1 MPWAGGGEQHVGGK
15 ADLGSGDRQ
24 HPTLSG
30 GHGAKTSNH
39 MVDVVGG
46 GYPLGEPLDLT
57 IDRARPEKFGLQR
70 RIALLEHFC
79 STSHLLKAP
88 YRIDHLGAVDHVVDQ
103 ICHRVQVATTAANR
117 CQQFEVVARPQQ
129 LPEP

>member
-1 MPWAGGGEQHVGGK
+1 MPWAGG
-15 ADLGSGDRQ
+15 GDRQ

-30 GHGAKTSNH
+30 GHGAKTSHH
-39 MVDVVGG
+39 MVDAVGG
-46 GYPLGEPLDLT
+46 GHPLGEPLDLT

-79 STSHLLKAP
+79 STSHLLTAQ

>member
-1 MPWAGGGEQHVGGK
+1 
-15 ADLGSGDRQ
+15 
-24 HPTLSG
+24 
-30 GHGAKTSNH
+30 

-46 GYPLGEPLDLT
+46 GHPLGEPLSLASDWAL
-57 IDRARPEKFGLQR
+57 PEKFGVVVEPADQLGINPAQTPLWQLDRPLDVGLQR

-103 ICHRVQVATTAANR
+103 IGHRAQVATTAANR
-117 CQQFEVVARPQQ
+117 RQLFEVVGRPQQ
-129 LPEP
+129 LIK